1 MNSLALERN
10 DYTSVMS
17 SDVLAQR
24 PKSARRMTN
33 LRLGDVQVVLAESR
47 TQVRTGLKGALAE
60 AGLRN
65 IVDVGRIKTL
75 TEAITQAVPPDVV
88 ICDTE
93 LAGEGGVCEMV
104 RKVRHKEIGSNPF
117 LCIIAVTWNPT
128 ADEVDRIIA
137 CGVDALLAAP
147 FAPQQIIDRI
157 DTLIHN
163 RKPFLVTSDYVGP
176 DRRHE
181 SDLRKT
187 TIPMLEAPNSLRA
200 KAMGDWDLASM
211 RDAIVNA
218 SGEIKNQ
225 QVERQAADIAHI
237 TEQVIAQSSMA
248 GPDMSAAHL
257 DRLREL
263 LKALDGH
270 AEDLELVHLCELC
283 RSARKLVQKMGK
295 TFGARREKDL
305 QLLHQMSL
313 AIVAGA
319 TPRARE
325 DKTIAHSI
333 AKTVNNAR

>member
-1 MNSLALERN
+1 MNPLALERN
-10 DYTSVMS
+10 DYTSAMS
-17 SDVLAQR
+17 SDVLARR
-24 PKSARRMTN
+24 PNSARRMTN
-33 LRLGDVQVVLAESR
+33 LRLGDVHVVLAESR

-75 TEAITQAVPPDVV
+75 TEMIVQPVPPDIV

-93 LAGEGGVCEMV
+93 LAGEGGICEMV
-104 RKVRHKEIGSNPF
+104 RKVRHKEIGNNPF
-117 LCIIAVTWNPT
+117 ICIIAVTWNPSV
-128 ADEVDRIIA
+128 DEVDRIIA
-137 CGVDALLAAP
+137 SGVDALLAAP
-147 FAPQQIIDRI
+147 FSPQQIIDRI
-157 DTLIHN
+157 DTLIHH

-181 SDLRKT
+181 SDLRET
-187 TIPMLEAPNSLRA
+187 AIPMLEAPNSLRS
-200 KAMGDWDLASM
+200 KAMGDWDLAAMSDCIA
-211 RDAIVNA
+211 DAA
-218 SGEIKNQ
+218 GEIRNQ

-248 GPDMSAAHL
+248 GPDMSGAHL

-263 LKALDGH
+263 LMALDGH
-270 AEDLELVHLCELC
+270 AEELEMVHLCDLC

-295 TFGARREKDL
+295 TFGGRREKDL

-313 AIVAGA
+313 AVVGAA

-325 DKTIAHSI
+325 DKTIAHRI
-333 AKTVNNAR
+333 AKTVNNA